1 MYILTLC
8 GLIFMILFI
17 SVSSK
22 VTMGKQNYVLIVN
35 YKEEEIKHK
44 ILKKLKNVRW
54 KLKSTVYG
62 ERIISN

>member
-22 VTMGKQNYVLIVN
+22 VTMGKQNYVLIGN

-44 ILKKLKNVRW
+44 ILEKAEKCEVEIKI
-54 KLKSTVYG
+54 YCM
-62 ERIISN
+62 ERE